1 MKIIHDIEFKTGSKE
16 EKLPG
21 FMPDFPYIASYV
33 ELDKYIG
40 RFVPWHWHKAV
51 ELFYM
56 ESGEIE
62 YHTPKGDFLFPE
74 GSGGMLNS
82 NVLHMTR
89 PRAEEKENIQLL
101 HIFDPSLIGG
111 EHGSRIEQTY
121 VMPVTAASQLEMIA
135 LYPDNEAQADVL
147 RMIRESFLLDKNKF
161 GYEVRL
167 REVLSEIW
175 LHLFEL
181 ARPILEQKEK
191 QDKVTDTIKSMMI
204 YVHEHYAEK
213 LSVSELADSV
223 FLSERECFRLFR
235 DCLHMTPMEYV
246 RSYRLQM
253 ACQMLANGQEPVT
266 QIGQACGL
274 GSSSF
279 FGKTFR
285 EYVGC
290 TPTQYRQRWQNND
303 RQ

>member
-1 MKIIHDIEFKTGSKE
+1 MKTIHNIEFKSGSKE
-16 EKLPG
+16 EKLPD
-21 FMPDFPYIASYV
+21 FAPDFPYIASYV
-33 ELDKYIG
+33 ELDRYME

-56 ESGEIE
+56 QSGELE
-62 YHTPKGDFLFPE
+62 YHTPKGEFLFPE
-74 GSGGMLNS
+74 GSGGLLNS

-89 PRAEEKENIQLL
+89 PRAEGKENIQIL
-101 HIFDPSLIGG
+101 HIFDPSMIGG
-111 EHGSRIEQTY
+111 EQGSRIWQKY
-121 VMPVTAASQLEMIA
+121 VTPITAASQLEMLA
-135 LYPDNEAQADVL
+135 LYPDNPVHEKVL
-147 RMIRESFLLDKNKF
+147 KLIRASFLLDQDEF

-167 REVLSEIW
+167 REALAEIW

-181 ARPILEQKEK
+181 ARPELLKGEA
-191 QDKVTDTIKSMMI
+191 QDKVTDTMKAMMI

-213 LSVSELADSV
+213 LSVQALAASA
-223 FLSERECFRLFR
+223 FLSERECFRIFH

-246 RSYRLQM
+246 KSYRMQM
-253 ACQMLANGQEPVT
+253 ACQMLAESRESVT
-266 QIGQACGL
+266 FIGQACGL

-290 TPTQYRQRWQNND
+290 TPLQYRRKWQDSD
-303 RQ
+303 R